1 MRSLYPDIKP
11 FDRQV
16 LEVGDGHQLYVDQSG
31 RPGHH
36 PVVFCTAV
44 RVMAA
49 SLIRGGSSI
58 QTSTTLF
65 CLISEVQGARYHQV
79 RFTPI
84 RWII

>member
-1 MRSLYPDIKP
+1 MVTSFMLIKAG
-11 FDRQV
+11 V
-16 LEVGDGHQLYVDQSG
+16 LATTLSF
-31 RPGHH
+31 
-36 PVVFCTAV
+36 FCTAV

-49 SLIRGGSSI
+49 SLIRGDSSI

-65 CLISEVQGARYHQV
+65 CLISEVQGARYRQV

>member
-1 MRSLYPDIKP
+1 MVTSFMLIKAG
-11 FDRQV
+11 V
-16 LEVGDGHQLYVDQSG
+16 LATTPLF
-31 RPGHH
+31 
-36 PVVFCTAV
+36 FCTAV

-49 SLIRGGSSI
+49 SLIRGDSSI

-65 CLISEVQGARYHQV
+65 CLISEVQGARYRQV